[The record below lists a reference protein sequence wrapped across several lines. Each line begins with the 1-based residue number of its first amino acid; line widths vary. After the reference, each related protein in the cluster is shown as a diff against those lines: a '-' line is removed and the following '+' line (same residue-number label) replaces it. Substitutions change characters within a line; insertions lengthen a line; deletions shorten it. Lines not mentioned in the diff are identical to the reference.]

1 MKYTGVVK
9 RSGKMVW
16 HYRALWLFGA
26 LLALTTVA
34 VFPFRMGIQE
44 GDVSH
49 IPVQITREMTIY
61 VPGDGIRIDLTS
73 PRDVLIKTRPG
84 TWISLGDL
92 LRDIGPVQMP
102 RDGWVILGV
111 AGAVLLGTILLSS
124 VARYVSETALI
135 RMVNETEETGKT
147 LSVRQGL
154 RRGFSRTAWRLFQI
168 GLALQVPAGLAL
180 ALLFALALSPLL
192 LFLTGSEA
200 AGVLGGL
207 LTAPLLGL
215 FAITALLVWAGLS
228 LLLPL
233 ARRAC
238 AVEGVGV
245 RASIR
250 RGVRLARSSFGA
262 VASIWLTSIVVR
274 VAWTLAV
281 IVIVILFSPVLLLA
295 LVAGGA
301 AGGLLAVAVGGLLS
315 LFWAGPS
322 PWIAGAVIG
331 LPILILAVIAPIA
344 FVRGLGEVFL
354 SGIWTL
360 AYRELRPAESEEL
373 RPVPEFGTLG
383 AAAAQSAA

>member
-154 RRGFSRTAWRLFQI
+154 RRGFSRTAWRLFLI

-180 ALLFALALSPLL
+180 MLLFALALSPLL

-238 AVEGVGV
+238 AVDELGV

-281 IVIVILFSPVLLLA
+281 FVIVILLSPVLLLA
-295 LVAGGA
+295 LAAGGA

-344 FVRGLGEVFL
+344 FVRGLVEVFL